1 MRRKHRSL
9 SSEIRSWSDC
19 GFTLLFETMQGG
31 HVRKDMYTMLTL
43 KRFPLLSSG
52 RLGRLLLT
60 LLLFSAERG
69 ILVGE
74 NSHAT

>member
-9 SSEIRSWSDC
+9 FSEIQSWSDC
-19 GFTLLFETMQGG
+19 GFALLFETMQGS
-31 HVRKDMYTMLTL
+31 HVRKDTYTMLTRR
-43 KRFPLLSSG
+43 RFPFLSSV
-52 RLGRLLLT
+52 RLGRLALT

-74 NSHAT
+74 NSRAT